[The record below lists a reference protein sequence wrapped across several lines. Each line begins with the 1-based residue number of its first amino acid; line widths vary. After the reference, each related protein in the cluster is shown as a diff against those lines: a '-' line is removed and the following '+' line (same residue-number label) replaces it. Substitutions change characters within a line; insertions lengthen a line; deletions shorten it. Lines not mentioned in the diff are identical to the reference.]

1 MFQLFVAG
9 EPRPQGSKKAF
20 NRGAHIVLVEANKDL
35 PAWRDHMKKMFGL
48 KMMELDNRFDTAVS
62 VSLTFWLTRPKTVTR
77 QYATKTYDIDKLTR
91 AVLDSLTQGGVI
103 QDDSNVVDLTA
114 RKTYAD
120 NHEAG
125 VLVTVTPFDNDF
137 ITAGVS
143 ELDRKR
149 RGYV

>member
-35 PAWRDHMKKMFGL
+35 PAWRDHMKKMFEL

-125 VLVTVTPFDNDF
+125 VLITLAPFDNDS

-143 ELDRKR
+143 ELERKR
-149 RGYV
+149 KGYV

>member
-35 PAWRDHMKKMFGL
+35 PAWRDHMKKMFEL